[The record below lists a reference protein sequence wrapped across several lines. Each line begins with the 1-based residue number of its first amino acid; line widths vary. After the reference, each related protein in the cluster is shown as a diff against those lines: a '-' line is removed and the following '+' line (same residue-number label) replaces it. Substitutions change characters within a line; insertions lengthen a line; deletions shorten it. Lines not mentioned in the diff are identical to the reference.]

1 LANGVAEGEPQA
13 GAHVDNTAHAAMRRG
28 PMPSA
33 RRGPRFAA
41 SWRRAVIARIH
52 ATSTAMITR
61 AHGRANCRSPIC
73 NPSGACSAVH
83 AGRSRD
89 AHVRGCVTPYKERV
103 MSRFFKVTNDGV
115 ERVVP

>member
-1 LANGVAEGEPQA
+1 MNAQNQPHVASFA
-13 GAHVDNTAHAAMRRG
+13 GFDNTAHAAMRRG

-33 RRGPRFAA
+33 RGPRFAA
-41 SWRRAVIARIH
+41 SWRRVVIARVH
-52 ATSTAMITR
+52 STSAAMITR

-83 AGRSRD
+83 AGRPRD

-103 MSRFFKVTNDGV
+103 MSRFFTNDGV
-115 ERVVP
+115 QRVVP